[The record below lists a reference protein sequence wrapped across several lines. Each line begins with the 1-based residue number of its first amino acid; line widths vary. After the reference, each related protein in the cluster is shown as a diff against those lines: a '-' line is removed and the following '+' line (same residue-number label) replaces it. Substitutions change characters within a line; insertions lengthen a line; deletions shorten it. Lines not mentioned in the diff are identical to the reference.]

1 MAKKNKANTKKD
13 NSIYRNIAQNRK
25 ARHDYEVISKLEVGI
40 ELTGTEVKSLRAG
53 KVNLSDGYAV
63 IKRGQVFLQNV
74 HISPFDHGSIFNHQP
89 IRERRLLLHKREIL
103 ALEQQ
108 LNRQTNFTLV
118 PLSIFFKRQWVK
130 IELGLC
136 KGRKEYDKRQ
146 KIASEQNKRHLAAIM
161 KHR

>member
-1 MAKKNKANTKKD
+1 MVKKNKKADKEP
-13 NSIYRNIAQNRK
+13 SIYKNIADNRK
-25 ARHDYEVISKLEVGI
+25 ARHDYEVLEKLEVGI

-53 KVNLSDGYAV
+53 KANLSDGYAV

-74 HISPFDHGSIFNHQP
+74 HISPFDQGSIYNHQP

-108 LNRQTNFTLV
+108 MKRQTNLTLV
-118 PLSIFFKRQWVK
+118 PLSIFFKKQWVK
-130 IELGLC
+130 ISLGLC

-146 KIASEQNKRHLAAIM
+146 AKSDAQNKRRLAQVM
-161 KHR
+161 KMR